1 MLDSSDSFSLAPEI
15 NRVKTIRWPLLLA
28 LLGTAAASAD
38 VYRSVDAHGNVV
50 YSDRPTDK
58 SEPVFVNAS
67 KPGRPGSTVS
77 APKSA
82 EGNAQANAQ
91 NGQNAQASSQ
101 SQQGAQK
108 EKGDLTPAEKEAEK
122 QKNCQTARERKTK
135 YDQSHRL
142 FKTGPNGDREYM
154 NSAEIDQ
161 ARAQAAADV
170 QTWCGG

>member
-1 MLDSSDSFSLAPEI
+1 
-15 NRVKTIRWPLLLA
+15 VKTIRWPLLLA

-50 YSDRPTDK
+50 YSDRPTEK

-67 KPGRPGSTVS
+67 KPGRPGNPI
-77 APKSA
+77 APLKTGA
-82 EGNAQANAQ
+82 DKPQAG
-91 NGQNAQASSQ
+91 GQNAQASTSGGQ
-101 SQQGAQK
+101 SQPGAQK
-108 EKGDLTPAEKEAEK
+108 GDLSPAEKEAEK

-142 FKTGPNGDREYM
+142 FKTGPNGDREYL
-154 NSAEIDQ
+154 NDAEIDQ

>member
-1 MLDSSDSFSLAPEI
+1 MI
-15 NRVKTIRWPLLLA
+15 RVKTIRWAFLIA

-67 KPGRPGSTVS
+67 KPGRPGNPI
-77 APKSA
+77 APQKTA
-82 EGNAQANAQ
+82 GNSQA
-91 NGQNAQASSQ
+91 GQNAQASSGEQ
-101 SQQGAQK
+101 SQPGAQK

-122 QKNCQTARERKTK
+122 QKNCQIARERKTK

-142 FKTGPNGDREYM
+142 FKTAPNGDREYL
-154 NSAEIDQ
+154 NAAEIDQ